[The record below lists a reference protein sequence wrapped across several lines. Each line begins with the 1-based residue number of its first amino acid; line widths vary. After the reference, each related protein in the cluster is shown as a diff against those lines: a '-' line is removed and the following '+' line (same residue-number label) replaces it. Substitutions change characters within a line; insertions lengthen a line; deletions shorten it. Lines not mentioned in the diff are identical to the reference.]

1 MAITVADGTHS
12 KQSFLKIS
20 NRCLFR
26 ANVKSLTILGPDH
39 SPNATDRFNAHT
51 RSRSLF
57 VVCFGFFLV
66 LLDTTALNIA
76 TPALGK
82 EFGRGISDLQWVVNS
97 YTLVFAS
104 LLLTAG
110 AVGDRVGVKRSY
122 QIGLAL
128 FTLTSLLSAIS
139 PSLPSLIMVRALQ
152 GLGAAIMLPASL
164 ALLSHTFPDPAE
176 RSRAVTTW
184 ANTASL
190 GFAAGPVL
198 GGVLTTWLGWRS
210 IFWINV
216 PVGIVALCLNHLYT
230 KEAKVDRP
238 RRIDWSGQLAIGLA
252 LFALT
257 YGLIEVGRR
266 GWNDAVAL
274 GSLACAVFLLCLFF
288 AFERRS
294 DHPVLPGFL
303 FSQPTF
309 STCIGVG
316 FVLNF
321 GMYGILFIESV
332 YLQNA
337 RGLGAL
343 AAGLT
348 ITPFTLL
355 PTIASRLLG
364 QRNGIPYLKPRISL
378 GLALGAIGSG
388 VLVAGALSTALWPIP
403 IGLGLLGISMG
414 IIMPA
419 MTAGV
424 LISSAPETSGLA
436 SGLLNSTRQ
445 IGGTV
450 GVALLGT
457 TMQTLSAGAGLACA
471 LGITIFAFLFAAELS
486 RRTLP

>member
-1 MAITVADGTHS
+1 MDRS
-12 KQSFLKIS
+12 
-20 NRCLFR
+20 RLFCR
-26 ANVKSLTILGPDH
+26 NVKSLTIVGPDRPQT
-39 SPNATDRFNAHT
+39 STDRLTASS
-51 RSRSLF
+51 RSRALF

-82 EFGRGISDLQWVVNS
+82 EFADGISDLQWVVNS

-104 LLLTAG
+104 FLLTAG

-122 QIGLAL
+122 QVGLAL
-128 FTLTSLLSAIS
+128 FTLASLFSAIS
-139 PSLPSLIMVRALQ
+139 ASLPLLILARASQ

-164 ALLSHTFPDPAE
+164 ALLSHTFPEPAE
-176 RSRAVTTW
+176 RGHAVTAW

-198 GGVLTTWLGWRS
+198 GGVLITWLGWRS
-210 IFWINV
+210 IFWVNV
-216 PVGIVALCLNHLYT
+216 PVGIVALYLNHLYIE
-230 KEAKVDRP
+230 EAKLDRL
-238 RRIDWSGQLAIGLA
+238 RRIDWNGQLTIGLA

-266 GWNDAVAL
+266 GWSNVVAL
-274 GSLACAVFLLCLFF
+274 GALGCTALLLCLFV
-288 AFERRS
+288 ALERRS

-303 FSQPTF
+303 FAQLTF
-309 STCIGVG
+309 STCMGVG

-321 GMYGILFIESV
+321 SMYGILFIESV

-337 RGLGAL
+337 RGMDAFTT
-343 AAGLT
+343 GLT

-364 QRNGIPYLKPRISL
+364 KRNGISYLRPRISL

-388 VLVAGALSTALWPIP
+388 VLVVGALSTALWPTP
-403 IGLGLLGISMG
+403 IGLGLLGVSMG

-436 SGLLNSTRQ
+436 SGLLNATRQ

-457 TMQTLSAGAGLACA
+457 TMQTLSPGTGLACA
-471 LGITIFAFLFAAELS
+471 LGVTVLAFLFAAELS
-486 RRTLP
+486 RRALR

>member
-1 MAITVADGTHS
+1 
-12 KQSFLKIS
+12 
-20 NRCLFR
+20 
-26 ANVKSLTILGPDH
+26 VKLLTIAEPNNRQTSTHQRTARAH
-39 SPNATDRFNAHT
+39 SRA
-51 RSRSLF
+51 LF

-76 TPALGK
+76 TPTLGR
-82 EFGRGISDLQWVVNS
+82 EFGDRISDLQWVVNS

-110 AVGDRVGVKRSY
+110 AVGDRTGVKRSY
-122 QIGLAL
+122 QVGLAL
-128 FTLTSLLSAIS
+128 FSVSSLFSAVS
-139 PSLPSLIMVRALQ
+139 PSLSLLIVARVFQ

-164 ALLSHTFPDPAE
+164 AILSHTFPDPAE
-176 RSRAVTTW
+176 RSHAVSTW

-216 PVGIVALCLNHLYT
+216 PVGVIALYLNHLYIE
-230 KEAKVDRP
+230 EARLDRP

-252 LFALT
+252 LLALT

-266 GWNDAVAL
+266 GWHDGVVL
-274 GSLACAVFLLCLFF
+274 GAIGCAVLLLCLFV
-288 AFERRS
+288 ALERRS

-303 FSQPTF
+303 FSQTTF
-309 STCIGVG
+309 SACIGVG

-321 GMYGILFIESV
+321 SMYGILFIESV
-332 YLQNA
+332 HLQSA
-337 RGLGAL
+337 RGMDAF
-343 AAGLT
+343 ATGLT
-348 ITPFTLL
+348 ITPFTLM
-355 PTIASRLLG
+355 PTIANRLLG
-364 QRNGIPYLKPRISL
+364 KRNGTAYLRPRISL
-378 GLALGAIGSG
+378 GLALAAIGSG
-388 VLVAGALSTALWPIP
+388 VLVVPALSSAFWPVP
-403 IGLGLLGISMG
+403 IGLGLLGVSMG

-424 LISSAPETSGLA
+424 LISSAPENSGLA

-445 IGGTV
+445 VGGTV

-457 TMQTLSAGAGLACA
+457 IIQSVSPGTGLAYA
-471 LGITIFAFLFAAELS
+471 LGLTTVVLLFAAELS

>member
-1 MAITVADGTHS
+1 VRP
-12 KQSFLKIS
+12 Q
-20 NRCLFR
+20 
-26 ANVKSLTILGPDH
+26 TIAQLDN
-39 SPNATDRFNAHT
+39 SRSSTDRLTARA
-51 RSRSLF
+51 RSRALF

-66 LLDTTALNIA
+66 LLDTTALSIA

-82 EFGRGISDLQWVVNS
+82 EFGNGISDLQWVVNS

-110 AVGDRVGVKRSY
+110 AVGDRTGVKRSY
-122 QIGLAL
+122 QVGLAL
-128 FTLTSLLSAIS
+128 FAVTSLFSAVA
-139 PSLPSLIMVRALQ
+139 PSLPLLITARAFQ
-152 GLGAAIMLPASL
+152 GLGAAVMLPASL

-176 RSRAVTTW
+176 RSHAVTTW

-210 IFWINV
+210 IFWLNV
-216 PVGIVALCLNHLYT
+216 PVGIVALYLNHLYIE
-230 KEAKVDRP
+230 EAKVDRP
-238 RRIDWSGQLAIGLA
+238 RRIDWSGQLTVGLG
-252 LFALT
+252 LFAVT
-257 YGLIEVGRR
+257 YALIEVGRR
-266 GWNDAVAL
+266 GWNDAVVLSTL
-274 GSLACAVFLLCLFF
+274 GCAVLLLCLFV
-288 AFERRS
+288 ALERRS

-303 FSQPTF
+303 FSQLTF
-309 STCIGVG
+309 SACIGVG
-316 FVLNF
+316 FILNF
-321 GMYGILFIESV
+321 SMYGILFIESV
-332 YLQNA
+332 YLQSA
-337 RGLGAL
+337 RGMDAF
-343 AAGLT
+343 ATGLT
-348 ITPFTLL
+348 ITPFTLF

-364 QRNGIPYLKPRISL
+364 KRNGIPYLRPRISL
-378 GLALGAIGSG
+378 GLALAAIGSG
-388 VLVAGALSTALWPIP
+388 VLGAGALSTTFWPIP

-424 LISSAPETSGLA
+424 LISSAPENSGLA

-457 TMQTLSAGAGLACA
+457 TMQTLSPATGLACA
-471 LGITIFAFLFAAELS
+471 LGITILVFLFAAELS

>member
-1 MAITVADGTHS
+1 M
-12 KQSFLKIS
+12 
-20 NRCLFR
+20 
-26 ANVKSLTILGPDH
+26 KSLTIEGPDYPQT
-39 SPNATDRFNAHT
+39 SPDRLTA
-51 RSRSLF
+51 RSRRRSLF

-82 EFGRGISDLQWVVNS
+82 EFGDGISDLQWVVNS
-97 YTLVFAS
+97 YTLIFAS

-110 AVGDRVGVKRSY
+110 AVGDRIGVKRSY
-122 QIGLAL
+122 QVGLAL
-128 FTLTSLLSAIS
+128 FTLTSLLSATS
-139 PSLPSLIMVRALQ
+139 PSLPLLIVARALQ

-164 ALLSHTFPDPAE
+164 ALLSHTFPEPAE
-176 RSRAVTTW
+176 RSQAVTTW

-216 PVGIVALCLNHLYT
+216 PVGILALYLNHLYIE
-230 KEAKVDRP
+230 EAKVDRP
-238 RRIDWSGQLAIGLA
+238 RRIDWSGQLAIGFT

-274 GSLACAVFLLCLFF
+274 GALGCAVFLLCLFV
-288 AFERRS
+288 ALERRS

-303 FSQPTF
+303 FSQRTF

-321 GMYGILFIESV
+321 SMYGILFIESV

-337 RGLGAL
+337 RGLDAF
-343 AAGLT
+343 ATGLT

-364 QRNGIPYLKPRISL
+364 QRNGIPYLRPRISL

-403 IGLGLLGISMG
+403 IGLGLLGTSMG

-424 LISSAPETSGLA
+424 LVSSAPETSGLA

-457 TMQTLSAGAGLACA
+457 TMQTLSPGAGLPCA
-471 LGITIFAFLFAAELS
+471 LGVTILAFLFAAELS
-486 RRTLP
+486 RRTLPGARALRRS

>member
-1 MAITVADGTHS
+1 LLIVA
-12 KQSFLKIS
+12 
-20 NRCLFR
+20 
-26 ANVKSLTILGPDH
+26 
-39 SPNATDRFNAHT
+39 
-51 RSRSLF
+51 
-57 VVCFGFFLV
+57 
-66 LLDTTALNIA
+66 
-76 TPALGK
+76 
-82 EFGRGISDLQWVVNS
+82 
-97 YTLVFAS
+97 
-104 LLLTAG
+104 
-110 AVGDRVGVKRSY
+110 
-122 QIGLAL
+122 
-128 FTLTSLLSAIS
+128 
-139 PSLPSLIMVRALQ
+139 RALQ

-164 ALLSHTFPDPAE
+164 ALLSHTFPEPAE
-176 RSRAVTTW
+176 RSQAVTTW

-216 PVGIVALCLNHLYT
+216 PVGILALYLNHLYIE
-230 KEAKVDRP
+230 EAKVDRP
-238 RRIDWSGQLAIGLA
+238 RRIDWSGQLAIGFT

-274 GSLACAVFLLCLFF
+274 GALGCAVFLLCLFV
-288 AFERRS
+288 ALERRS

-303 FSQPTF
+303 FSQRTF

-321 GMYGILFIESV
+321 SMYGILFIESV
-332 YLQNA
+332 YLQNV
-337 RGLGAL
+337 RGLDAF
-343 AAGLT
+343 ATGLT

-364 QRNGIPYLKPRISL
+364 QRNGIPYLRPRISL

-403 IGLGLLGISMG
+403 IGLGLLGTSMG

-424 LISSAPETSGLA
+424 LVSSAPETSGLA

-457 TMQTLSAGAGLACA
+457 TMQTLSPGAGLACA
-471 LGITIFAFLFAAELS
+471 LGVTILAFLFAAELS
-486 RRTLP
+486 RRTLPGARALGRS

>member
-1 MAITVADGTHS
+1 VRP
-12 KQSFLKIS
+12 Q
-20 NRCLFR
+20 
-26 ANVKSLTILGPDH
+26 TIAQLDN
-39 SPNATDRFNAHT
+39 SRSSTDRLTARA
-51 RSRSLF
+51 RSRALF

-82 EFGRGISDLQWVVNS
+82 EFGNGISDLQWVVNS

-110 AVGDRVGVKRSY
+110 AVGDRTGVKRSY
-122 QIGLAL
+122 QVGLAL
-128 FTLTSLLSAIS
+128 FAVTSLFSAVA
-139 PSLPSLIMVRALQ
+139 PSLPLLITARAFQ
-152 GLGAAIMLPASL
+152 GLGAAVMLPASL

-176 RSRAVTTW
+176 RSHAVTTW

-210 IFWINV
+210 IFWLNV
-216 PVGIVALCLNHLYT
+216 PVGIVALYLNHLYIE
-230 KEAKVDRP
+230 EAKVDRP
-238 RRIDWSGQLAIGLA
+238 RRIDWSGQLTVGLG
-252 LFALT
+252 LFAVT
-257 YGLIEVGRR
+257 YALIEVGRR
-266 GWNDAVAL
+266 GWNDAVVLSTL
-274 GSLACAVFLLCLFF
+274 GCAVLLLCLFV
-288 AFERRS
+288 ALERRS

-303 FSQPTF
+303 FSQLTF
-309 STCIGVG
+309 SACIGVG
-316 FVLNF
+316 FILNF
-321 GMYGILFIESV
+321 SMYGILFIESV
-332 YLQNA
+332 YLQSA
-337 RGLGAL
+337 RGMDAF
-343 AAGLT
+343 ATGLT
-348 ITPFTLL
+348 ITPFTLF

-364 QRNGIPYLKPRISL
+364 KRNGIPYLRPRISL
-378 GLALGAIGSG
+378 GLALAAIGSG
-388 VLVAGALSTALWPIP
+388 VLGAGALSTTFWPIP

-419 MTAGV
+419 MTTGV
-424 LISSAPETSGLA
+424 LISSAPENSGLA

-457 TMQTLSAGAGLACA
+457 TMQTLSPATGLACA
-471 LGITIFAFLFAAELS
+471 LGITILVFLFAAELS

>member
-1 MAITVADGTHS
+1 
-12 KQSFLKIS
+12 
-20 NRCLFR
+20 
-26 ANVKSLTILGPDH
+26 VKPPTIAEPDNSLGL
-39 SPNATDRFNAHT
+39 TDRLTARARN
-51 RSRSLF
+51 RGLF

-82 EFGRGISDLQWVVNS
+82 EFGDGISDLQWVVNS

-110 AVGDRVGVKRSY
+110 AVGDRTGAKRSY
-122 QIGLAL
+122 QIGLIFFILASLFSAL
-128 FTLTSLLSAIS
+128 S
-139 PSLPSLIMVRALQ
+139 PSLVLLITARALQ

-164 ALLSHTFPDPAE
+164 ALLSHTFPDSTE
-176 RSRAVTTW
+176 RSHAVTTW

-198 GGVLTTWLGWRS
+198 GGLLTTWLGWRS

-216 PVGIVALCLNHLYT
+216 PVGVLALYLNHLYI
-230 KEAKVDRP
+230 KEAKLVRP
-238 RRIDWSGQLAIGLA
+238 RRIDWSGQLTIGLA

-266 GWNDAVAL
+266 GWNDAVVL
-274 GSLACAVFLLCLFF
+274 GVFGCAVLLLVLFV
-288 AFERRS
+288 ALERRS

-303 FSQPTF
+303 FSQRTF
-309 STCIGVG
+309 SACIGVG

-321 GMYGILFIESV
+321 SMYGILFIESV
-332 YLQNA
+332 YLQSA
-337 RGLGAL
+337 RGMDAF
-343 AAGLT
+343 ATGLT

-355 PTIASRLLG
+355 PTMASRMLG
-364 QRNGIPYLKPRISL
+364 KRSAIPYLRSRISL
-378 GLALGAIGSG
+378 GLALAAIGSS
-388 VLVAGALSTALWPIP
+388 VLALSALSGAFWPIP
-403 IGLGLLGISMG
+403 IGLGLLGIGMG
-414 IIMPA
+414 AIMPA

-424 LISSAPETSGLA
+424 LISSTPENSGLA

-445 IGGTV
+445 VGGTV
-450 GVALLGT
+450 GVALLGST
-457 TMQTLSAGAGLACA
+457 VQALSPGTGLACA
-471 LGITIFAFLFAAELS
+471 LGLTTLVLLSAAELS

>member
-1 MAITVADGTHS
+1 VRP
-12 KQSFLKIS
+12 Q
-20 NRCLFR
+20 
-26 ANVKSLTILGPDH
+26 TIAQLDN
-39 SPNATDRFNAHT
+39 SRSSTDRLTARA
-51 RSRSLF
+51 RSRALF

-76 TPALGK
+76 TPALGE
-82 EFGRGISDLQWVVNS
+82 EFGNGISDLQWVVNS

-110 AVGDRVGVKRSY
+110 AVGDRTGVKRSY
-122 QIGLAL
+122 QVGLAL
-128 FTLTSLLSAIS
+128 FAVTSLFSAVA
-139 PSLPSLIMVRALQ
+139 PSLPLLITARAFQ
-152 GLGAAIMLPASL
+152 GLGAAVMLPASL

-176 RSRAVTTW
+176 RSHAVTTW

-210 IFWINV
+210 IFWLNV
-216 PVGIVALCLNHLYT
+216 PVGIVALYLNHLYIE
-230 KEAKVDRP
+230 EAKVDRP
-238 RRIDWSGQLAIGLA
+238 RRIDWSGQLTVGLG
-252 LFALT
+252 LFAVT
-257 YGLIEVGRR
+257 YALIEVGRR
-266 GWNDAVAL
+266 GWNDAVVLSTL
-274 GSLACAVFLLCLFF
+274 GCAVLLLCLFV
-288 AFERRS
+288 ALERRS

-303 FSQPTF
+303 FSQLTF
-309 STCIGVG
+309 SACIGVG
-316 FVLNF
+316 FILNF
-321 GMYGILFIESV
+321 SMYGILFIESV
-332 YLQNA
+332 YLQSA
-337 RGLGAL
+337 RGMDAF
-343 AAGLT
+343 ATGLT
-348 ITPFTLL
+348 ITPFTLF

-364 QRNGIPYLKPRISL
+364 KRNGIPYLRPRISL
-378 GLALGAIGSG
+378 GLALAAIGSG
-388 VLVAGALSTALWPIP
+388 VLGAGALSTTFWPIP

-424 LISSAPETSGLA
+424 LISSAPENSGLA

-457 TMQTLSAGAGLACA
+457 TMQTLSPATGLACA
-471 LGITIFAFLFAAELS
+471 LGITILVFLFAAELS